1 MIKFFP
7 MGRGVLFFSAALMAL
22 AGFLTGSVDAAPKPL
37 RILLIAGGCC
47 HDYATQKD
55 ILKKGLEER
64 ANVVVDVIYSS
75 DTSTHPPLAIL
86 GNPDYAKGYDL
97 IIHDECGAEISDPG
111 LVQSVL
117 KPHIDGMPGVN
128 LHCAMHSY
136 RIGNPN
142 DPVTLGTPHGYW
154 FEYLGLQSSGHGPQ
168 EPIQITYTD
177 RESPIV
183 KGLSDWTTIHE
194 EHYNNIHIFD
204 TAHPLAHGKQTI
216 KQRDGTLK
224 TNDFVVVWTNEYGPN
239 KARVFST
246 TIGHNNETVSDP
258 RYLDLVTRG
267 VLWATGH
274 LNDDG
279 TPEKG
284 YGKTRQVDNN

>member
-7 MGRGVLFFSAALMAL
+7 FRHLFLFGSAALLVFAFGAPAAL
-22 AGFLTGSVDAAPKPL
+22 AASPKPL

-47 HDYATQKD
+47 HDYAVQKD
-55 ILKKGLEER
+55 ILKRGLEER
-64 ANVVVDVIYSS
+64 ANVVVDQIYTP
-75 DTSTHPPLAIL
+75 DTSTHPPLPIL

-97 IIHDECGAEISDPG
+97 VIHDECGADISDPG

-117 KPHIDGMPGVN
+117 KPHIDGTPGVN

-154 FEYLGLQSSGHGPQ
+154 FEYLGLQSSAHGPQ
-168 EPIQITYTD
+168 EPIAITFTD
-177 RESPIV
+177 KESPIV

-194 EHYNNIHIFD
+194 EHYNNIHVFD
-204 TAHPLAHGKQTI
+204 TAHPLAHGKQVI

-239 KARVFST
+239 KTRVFST

-279 TPEKG
+279 TPEAG
-284 YGKTRQVDNN
+284 YGKSH